1 MKAAKRRILW
11 TALSCG
17 LALLEPGLFM
27 LTLGSVCWG
36 GVEIYGTD
44 NRLLPI
50 LPGVG
55 RVLTLAALGVGIC
68 PAVRASS
75 SPGAFEPQRFTDRI
89 TDKKWI
95 QRRRQLPSEKNFSF
109 FW

>member
-36 GVEIYGTD
+36 AWRSTARIIACC
-44 NRLLPI
+44 RSF
-50 LPGVG
+50 
-55 RVLTLAALGVGIC
+55 RALEG
-68 PAVRASS
+68 
-75 SPGAFEPQRFTDRI
+75 F
-89 TDKKWI
+89 
-95 QRRRQLPSEKNFSF
+95 
-109 FW
+109 